1 MIFVW
6 LLEGV
11 SFVVDAIFTLLGVLP
26 NLPNGVIDIM
36 EWFFNLIFGNGLGLV
51 CLFLPI
57 DYIKAMIPILI
68 AVINF
73 EHIYHAIMWV
83 LRKIPMAGIE

>member
-6 LLEGV
+6 LLDAV
-11 SFVVDAIFTLLGVLP
+11 SFIVEAIFSLLGVLP
-26 NLPNGVIDIM
+26 NVPDGIIDVM
-36 EWFFNLIFGNGLGLV
+36 EWFFDLIFENGLGLV

-83 LRKIPMAGIE
+83 VRKIPMAGMN